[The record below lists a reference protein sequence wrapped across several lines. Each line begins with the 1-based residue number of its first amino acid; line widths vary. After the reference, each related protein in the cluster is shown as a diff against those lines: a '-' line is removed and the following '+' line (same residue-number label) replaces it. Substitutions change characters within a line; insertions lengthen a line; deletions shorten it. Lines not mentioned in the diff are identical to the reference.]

1 MQPHAIVLLFSY
13 RRMNM
18 KFHRRT
24 VRGFTLVELLVVIA
38 IIGVL
43 VGLLL
48 PAVQA
53 AREAARRMSCQS
65 NIRQLAMAATN
76 FEAARRQL
84 PGNYGFAG
92 PGLDIATDPQPP
104 TGPTA
109 GQASWMLNILPYIE
123 QETMYRNINLLA
135 DVTNDPRNGG
145 GTLAIPVANTNAW
158 IAQQRIPLFR
168 CPSDTTPNVLPNR
181 AQRSLNGQQYA
192 VTSYKGV
199 AGSNWAWGAFCT
211 SADTTFG
218 RDPSFKHNG
227 NGIGNGN
234 GVFFAGYQGVAPTAD
249 CALLPE
255 AQPNYAGV
263 PCNTLV
269 ASIKDGTSNTF
280 MIGESIGAY
289 SSNNWWFWF
298 NGSVGTVAI
307 PLNAP
312 AQCSLRTGTNVR
324 KDLELC
330 FQDWKNNYGFMSEHT
345 GGGNFASAD
354 SSVRFVASTIDP
366 TVYRALGGISD
377 GVVVAMPE

>member
-1 MQPHAIVLLFSY
+1 
-13 RRMNM
+13 M

-53 AREAARRMSCQS
+53 AREAARRMSCSS
-65 NIRQLAMAATN
+65 NIRQVAMAATN
-76 FEAARRQL
+76 FESARRQL
-84 PGNYGFAG
+84 PGSYGFANSQA
-92 PGLDIATDPQPP
+92 GLDVTIDPQPA

-123 QETMYRNINLLA
+123 QETMYRNVNLVA
-135 DVTNDPRNGG
+135 DVTNDPRAGSLVTPAVNS
-145 GTLAIPVANTNAW
+145 NTW
-158 IAQQRIPLFR
+158 IAQQKISLFR
-168 CPSDTTPNVLPNR
+168 CPSDTTPNLLPGR

-211 SADTTFG
+211 SADPSFG
-218 RDPSFKHNG
+218 RDPSFRHNG

-234 GVFFAGYQGVAPTAD
+234 GVFFAGYQGVAPTPD

-255 AQPNYAGV
+255 AQTNYSGV
-263 PCNTLV
+263 PCNTLM

-280 MIGESIGAY
+280 MIGEAIGAY

-312 AQCSLRTGTNVR
+312 AQCNLRTGTNIR

-354 SSVRFVASTIDP
+354 GSVRFVSSTIE
-366 TVYRALGGISD
+366 TSVYRALGGISD
-377 GVVVAMPE
+377 GLVASMPE